1 MNKKFYIVFIF
12 LITLQSCENLVNLF
26 VHGLASKNVC
36 PELSLFQSLSSWI
49 LVSSDY
55 KESRSP

>member
-1 MNKKFYIVFIF
+1 MNKNFSIVFIF
-12 LITLQSCENLVNLF
+12 LMTLQSCENLVNLS
-26 VHGLASKNVC
+26 VHGLASKNVS

-49 LVSSDY
+49 LASLDY